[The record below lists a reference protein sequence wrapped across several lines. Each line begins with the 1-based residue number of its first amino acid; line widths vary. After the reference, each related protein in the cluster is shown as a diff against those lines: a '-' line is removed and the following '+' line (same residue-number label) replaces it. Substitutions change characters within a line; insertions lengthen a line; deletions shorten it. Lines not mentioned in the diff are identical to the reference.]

1 MNIATQDNDYAVPTA
16 ADTVR
21 IERLLPGPIERV
33 WAYLTDSGLRGKWL
47 ASGEMQAQ
55 VGTPFELTWHNDE
68 LTDPPG
74 ARPEGFDSVHSMQS
88 MLTTFDP
95 PHRLAFTW
103 NGSASGDVSIELQPK
118 GDRVLLTLIHR
129 NLRKREGML
138 MVGAGW
144 HMHLDIL
151 AARMGGAEPA
161 PFWDGW
167 SRLRRE
173 YDQRIP
179 AA

>member
-1 MNIATQDNDYAVPTA
+1 MNIAIHDTDYAVPIA

-21 IERLLPGPIERV
+21 IERLLPGPVERV
-33 WAYLTDSGLRGKWL
+33 WAYLTDSELRRKWL
-47 ASGEMQAQ
+47 ASGDMQPQ
-55 VGTPFELTWHNDE
+55 VGASFELTWHNDE

-74 ARPEGFDSVHSMQS
+74 ARPDGFDSEHRMQS
-88 MLTTFDP
+88 TITAFDP
-95 PHRLAFTW
+95 PRLLAFTW
-103 NGSASGDVSIELQPK
+103 NGSASGDVSIALEPR
-118 GDRVLLTLIHR
+118 GEDVLLTLVHR

-151 AARMGGAEPA
+151 DARMRGDEPT

-167 SRLRRE
+167 RQLRAE

-179 AA
+179 NA